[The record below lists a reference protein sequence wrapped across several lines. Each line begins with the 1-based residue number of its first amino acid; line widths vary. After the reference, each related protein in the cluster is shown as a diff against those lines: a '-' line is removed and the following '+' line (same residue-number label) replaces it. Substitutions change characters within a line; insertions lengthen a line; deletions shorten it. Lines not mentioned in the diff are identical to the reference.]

1 MDTMDAVHLTAAAR
15 KRAVNPERN
24 RGALFPR
31 YSRGS
36 LAEYFE
42 PRNGWSRE
50 LTLPRD
56 YLENHVYEAWA
67 RTDEY
72 AEHLENAIVA
82 LLSRAGGKQVAEAIP
97 SGLTG
102 REGKRCAKFL
112 LRLFSPAGV
121 NFQSA
126 ASRAVA
132 AGLMEIIVNEVTWL
146 QAKYLMP
153 PIVRARD
160 MVLSYESDD
169 EQYYP

>member
-1 MDTMDAVHLTAAAR
+1 MDTMAAVELTAAAR

-24 RGALFPR
+24 RGALFARNSLGP
-31 YSRGS
+31 
-36 LAEYFE
+36 LAECFA
-42 PRNGWSRE
+42 PNGFSRE
-50 LTLPRD
+50 LVLPRD
-56 YLENHVYEAWA
+56 YLKNEVYEAWA

-72 AEHLENAIVA
+72 PENLENAIFA
-82 LLSRAGGKQVAEAIP
+82 LLSREGGKRVAEAIP

-146 QAKYLMP
+146 EAKYLMP

-160 MVLSYESDD
+160 RVLSYESDD

>member
-1 MDTMDAVHLTAAAR
+1 MDTMAAVELTAAAR

-31 YSRGS
+31 DS
-36 LAEYFE
+36 LGPTAEYFE
-42 PRNGWSRE
+42 PPNGFSRE

-56 YLENHVYEAWA
+56 YLENDVYEAWA

-72 AEHLENAIVA
+72 AKHLEDAIVT
-82 LLSRAGGKQVAEAIP
+82 LLERTGGKQVAQAIP

-146 QAKYLMP
+146 EAKYLMP

-160 MVLSYESDD
+160 RVLSYESDD

>member
-1 MDTMDAVHLTAAAR
+1 MDTMDAVHLTVEAR
-15 KRAVNPERN
+15 KRADNPNKN

-31 YSRGS
+31 YSRRS
-36 LAEYFE
+36 LARHFE
-42 PRNGWSRE
+42 PENGWSRE
-50 LTLPRD
+50 LTRPRD

-72 AEHLENAIVA
+72 AKNLENAIVA

-160 MVLSYESDD
+160 RVLSYESDD

>member
-1 MDTMDAVHLTAAAR
+1 MDTMDAVHLTVEAR
-15 KRAVNPERN
+15 KRAENPNKN
-24 RGALFPR
+24 RGALYPR
-31 YSRGS
+31 YSSRS
-36 LAEYFE
+36 LAKYYE
-42 PRNGWSRE
+42 PTKGWSRE

-72 AEHLENAIVA
+72 AKHLEDAIA
-82 LLSRAGGKQVAEAIP
+82 TLLERPGGKQVAQAIP

-146 QAKYLMP
+146 KAKYLMP

-160 MVLSYESDD
+160 RVLSYESDD